1 MNKKVLETFLYNSYS
16 EMTKTHR
23 LNFLKK
29 WGLPPDTSLSLEDIS
44 TLSNIPT
51 EALQMVYNRGI
62 GAWKTNIESVRL
74 KKDFSKNPDTKK
86 YPRSSR
92 LSKEQWAMGRV
103 MAFVDKSKKVFYD
116 ADKDI
121 AEYFGLL

>member
-1 MNKKVLETFLYNSYS
+1 
-16 EMTKTHR
+16 MTKTHR
-23 LNFLKK
+23 LNVLKK
-29 WGLPPDTSLSLEDIS
+29 LSLPETASLSLED
-44 TLSNIPT
+44 LSMMTGTPI

-74 KKDFSKNPDTKK
+74 KKDFSKNPDTKA

-92 LSKEQWAMGRV
+92 LPKEQWALSRV
-103 MAFVDKSKKVFYD
+103 YAFLDKSKKVFYD